1 MESAN
6 EINEIANES
15 QPVQEAETV
24 QSEGTDQAAPAS
36 IAGLN
41 PGIAS
46 ALTVDEA
53 NAMEAESKGMTVEE
67 LLGNRQILANTPQV
81 QAPDTLEAKPFEG
94 AAEGAAEVVAV
105 PLGVQLG
112 RVGNLE
118 TVLANRLTDKGWANV
133 PVVIQHLDNGTSREL
148 TADELA
154 VGGQA

>member
-81 QAPDTLEAKPFEG
+81 QAPDTLEAKPLE
-94 AAEGAAEVVAV
+94 AAAEVVAV